1 MANFGTDA
9 SEPGDGPS
17 TTITIDDENFS
28 ALVEGHRRE
37 LQVHCYR
44 MLGSFEDAEDLVQ
57 ETYLRAWRKRETF
70 EGRSTARSWL
80 YRIATNACL
89 DFLRRNARTP
99 LPHRQP
105 ALGAGPSTPPPATD
119 EVPWLQPYPDHLL
132 EPAAPSD
139 AQPDSQ
145 IMARETIELA
155 FLVAIQHLPPQ
166 QRAVLILRDVLGWSA
181 NEAAAM
187 LEISVASANSA
198 LQRARATLK
207 DRLPRRPIDWGP
219 APDPAEA
226 ERSLVQRCIEALEK
240 ADAASFA
247 KLLREDV
254 RVTMP
259 PDPFWILGR
268 DTFVAGLV
276 AQFDPASPAYFGD
289 WRALPAHAN
298 MQPAVA
304 GYVRLPGE
312 ALYRPQVLNVFR
324 IEDGMIAEIT
334 AFPPEVFPAFQLP
347 ASL

>member
-1 MANFGTDA
+1 MATVDTNASQPDA
-9 SEPGDGPS
+9 EPA
-17 TTITIDDENFS
+17 TAITIDDEGFS

-70 EGRSTARSWL
+70 EGRSTARAWL
-80 YRIATNACL
+80 YRIATNVCL
-89 DFLRRNARTP
+89 DFLRRNARMP
-99 LPHRQP
+99 VAHRQP
-105 ALGAGPSTPPPATD
+105 ALGAGPSTPPPPTD
-119 EVPWLQPYPDHLL
+119 EVPWLQPIPDHLL
-132 EPAAPSD
+132 DPVAPPDS
-139 AQPDSQ
+139 QPDSQ

-181 NEAAAM
+181 NEAATM
-187 LEISVASANSA
+187 LDISVASANSA

-207 DRLPRRPIDWGP
+207 DRLPPRPIDWGP
-219 APDPAEA
+219 ATDPAEA
-226 ERSLVQRCIEALEK
+226 ERALMQRCIEALEK
-240 ADAASFA
+240 ADAENFA
-247 KLLREDV
+247 KLVREDV

-259 PDPFWILGR
+259 PDPFWIVGR
-268 DTFVAGLV
+268 DTFVAGLL
-276 AQFDPASPAYFGD
+276 AQFDPASPAYFGE

-304 GYVRLPGE
+304 GYVRRPGD
-312 ALYRPQVLNVFR
+312 AVYRPQVLNVFR

-334 AFPPEVFPAFQLP
+334 AFPPEVFPTFNLP
-347 ASL
+347 ATL